1 MTPAQW
7 LLVPVKSFAAAKG
20 RLAEELG
27 ADARADLARSMATHV
42 LDCAGDLPVAVACD
56 DDAVR
61 AWALGHGATIVWC
74 PGTDLNGAVTAGV
87 SELADRGARR
97 VVVAHSDLP
106 LANSFE
112 ELLTTDGVV
121 LVPDR
126 HLAGTNVLVVPT
138 GPGFT
143 FSYGPGSFR
152 RHIDEAHRLAH
163 SVRIVRDESLGWD
176 VDEPA
181 DLTVLEHAR

>member
-1 MTPAQW
+1 MTPAEW

-20 RLAEELG
+20 RLADQLD

-42 LDCAGDLPVAVACD
+42 VDCAGDLPVAVACED
-56 DDAVR
+56 DEVR
-61 AWALGHGATIVWC
+61 TWAIDKGATIVWC
-74 PGTDLNGAVTAGV
+74 PGTDLNGAVTTGV
-87 SELADRGARR
+87 SELTDRGARR

-106 LANSFE
+106 LANGFD

-126 HLAGTNVLVVPT
+126 HLGGTNVLVVPA
-138 GPGFT
+138 GSGFT

-152 RHIDEAHRLAH
+152 RHVDEAHRLPH
-163 SVRIVRDESLGWD
+163 SIRIVRDEALGWD
-176 VDEPA
+176 IDEPA
-181 DLTVLEHAR
+181 DLTVLEHSR